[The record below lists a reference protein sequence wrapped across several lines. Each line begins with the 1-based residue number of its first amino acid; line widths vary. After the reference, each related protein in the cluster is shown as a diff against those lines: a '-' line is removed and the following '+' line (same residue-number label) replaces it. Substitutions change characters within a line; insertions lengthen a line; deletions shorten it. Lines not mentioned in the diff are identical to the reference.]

1 LGTAKEKSD
10 RVGLEEYLT
19 DFVSK
24 NNDNDKYSNRSNAL
38 KKPAGENESTSLSNA
53 LDHPK
58 K

>member
-24 NNDNDKYSNRSNAL
+24 NNYNDKYSNSSNAL
-38 KKPAGENESTSLSNA
+38 KKPTGENESASLSNA